1 MSLIEYFR
9 SPYRISVQA
18 DDAHLIL
25 DFLIAHN
32 IPFHGQKNDENT
44 FSVLLYPLY
53 YKTYVNFRK
62 ERRFRKETRNRLGFL
77 SLLARY
83 QKRMGLVV
91 GFLLAMALIFLSS
104 LFVWDIRIE
113 GADVIHENTILEA
126 LEKRGIYL
134 GAFIPSL
141 DTEITEQALILDI
154 DGLSFVSINLRGT
167 VARVEI
173 RERESEPEI
182 LDRTSP
188 SNLIATAD
196 GQIEALQITG
206 GFATVKCGETVKKG
220 DILVSGIID
229 SAALGYRLV
238 RARGEVLARTTKTY
252 KAEIPYETTEKIYT
266 GKFFS
271 QKSIKFFSK
280 TIKLFGKDSISHP
293 SCDKIE
299 SEKRIY
305 LFGLIALPIFIME
318 TYYAEYEI
326 RPKTR
331 TAEEALQL
339 AQKQILSFRENEL
352 SDAEILGIYTSVI
365 EDGDT
370 FTLIQQIEC
379 IVNIAKEVKIEI
391 TPKSQE

>member
-18 DDAHLIL
+18 EDAHLIL

-53 YKTYVNFRK
+53 YKTYMHLRK
-62 ERRFRKETRNRLGFL
+62 ERRFRKETRKRLGFF
-77 SLLARY
+77 SLIARY

-141 DTEITEQALILDI
+141 DTEITEQALILDV

-167 VARVEI
+167 VAHVEI
-173 RERESEPEI
+173 RERASEPEI
-182 LDRTSP
+182 VDRTSP
-188 SNLIATAD
+188 SNLIATTD

-238 RARGEVLARTTKTY
+238 RARGEVLARITKTY

-280 TIKLFGKDSISHP
+280 TIKLFGKDSISYP

-305 LFGLIALPIFIME
+305 LFGFIALPVFITE
-318 TYYAEYEI
+318 TRFVEYEWI
-326 RPKTR
+326 PKILTR
-331 TAEEALQL
+331 QEALDS
-339 AQKQILSFRENEL
+339 AQKQIFALREKEL
-352 SDAEILGIYTSVI
+352 SDAEILGIHTSVI
-365 EDGDT
+365 EDGNI
-370 FTLIQQIEC
+370 LKMIQQVEC
-379 IVNIAKEVKIEI
+379 IMDITQEVKIE
-391 TPKSQE
+391 TEQR

>member
-77 SLLARY
+77 SLIARY

-113 GADVIHENTILEA
+113 GVDVIHENTILEA

-271 QKSIKFFSK
+271 QKSIKS
-280 TIKLFGKDSISHP
+280 
-293 SCDKIE
+293 
-299 SEKRIY
+299 
-305 LFGLIALPIFIME
+305 
-318 TYYAEYEI
+318 
-326 RPKTR
+326 
-331 TAEEALQL
+331 
-339 AQKQILSFRENEL
+339 
-352 SDAEILGIYTSVI
+352 
-365 EDGDT
+365 
-370 FTLIQQIEC
+370 
-379 IVNIAKEVKIEI
+379 
-391 TPKSQE
+391 PKSKRLIH